1 MSPIN
6 QLSVLA
12 FAAGALAVPG
22 YRDNHGHNHNRFHS
36 SGSAAGT
43 GRPEFPYPVANATGN
58 WGSTGTGSAPTGY
71 SSVAAPSYSGP
82 VVVVSP
88 VPAGSSSSLDT
99 YVNAASTTE
108 CTTDVTVTTT
118 QKTYVTITATEDA
131 SSSVEVS
138 ATQNASS
145 STRSQSTITVQST
158 VYYTPSSS
166 ASAGFSSSANA
177 SSNSRT
183 TLTVQST
190 VYLTSSTSSE
200 ASSSTADASTPS
212 GPAAYTPQTSSEA
225 SSTSSTSSTEVAP
238 VTTAE
243 STTSSEAA
251 PSSYVAESSTSS
263 EAAPSSYSEV
273 VKAHSYSALAPSSY
287 VAPTASSSSVYV
299 APTTSSSSVYVAPT
313 TSAVVSSAYS
323 TSSATSSSAAASP
336 TSYSGGGGKRGLS
349 YNDASLCSGLMSSPH
364 VGWAYNWG
372 SENGGF
378 TPSSSVNYIP
388 TMWGLKMDFESVW
401 SDNAQAAIDAGSE
414 YLFSFNEPD
423 MSTQANMSPE
433 DAAAAYKTYMEPF
446 AGKAKLCAPS
456 VTNGGGEMGLTWLTN
471 FLAACDGCTI
481 DCVNIHWYAESSLTD
496 YFKEQVTN
504 ATTVSGKPVF
514 VSEFAPTDGSD
525 SDKSDFL
532 QEVMPWMDSNN
543 DVLGYA
549 YFMVADGM
557 LMSGTSPSSFGSTYL
572 DYSS

>member
-43 GRPEFPYPVANATGN
+43 GPSFPYPVANATGN

-88 VPAGSSSSLDT
+88 VPAISSSSLDT

-118 QKTYVTITATEDA
+118 QKTYVTVTATEDA

-138 ATQNASS
+138 ATQNSSS
-145 STRSQSTITVQST
+145 STRSRSTLTVQST

-225 SSTSSTSSTEVAP
+225 SSTSFASSTEVAP

-263 EAAPSSYSEV
+263 EAAPSSFSEV
-273 VKAHSYSALAPSSY
+273 VKAHSYSAPAPSS
-287 VAPTASSSSVYV
+287 YV

-336 TSYSGGGGKRGLS
+336 TGYSGGGGKRGLS

-557 LMSGTSPSSFGSTYL
+557 LLSGTAPTSFGSTYL

>member
-43 GRPEFPYPVANATGN
+43 GPEFPYPVANATGN

-88 VPAGSSSSLDT
+88 VPASSSSSLDT

-118 QKTYVTITATEDA
+118 QKTYVTVTATEDA

-138 ATQNASS
+138 ATQNSSS
-145 STRSQSTITVQST
+145 STRSRSTLTVQST

-225 SSTSSTSSTEVAP
+225 SSTSSASSTEVAP

-263 EAAPSSYSEV
+263 EAAPSSYSAA
-273 VKAHSYSALAPSSY
+273 VKAHSYSAPAPSS
-287 VAPTASSSSVYV
+287 YV

-336 TSYSGGGGKRGLS
+336 TGYSGGGGKRGLS